1 MITKT
6 KVWVVDDDPIAVTII
21 RHLLAQHPK
30 MELTSSF
37 DGAEAFLNALKT
49 NSEGIPELLVLDL
62 NMPLMSGWELLEILM
77 SDFEDKKIPIAV
89 FTSSIDERDE
99 LKSKKYPEVVG
110 HFVKPM
116 TSSLLNEIFDQ
127 LEKYRGKSKP

>member
-1 MITKT
+1 MSTKT
-6 KVWVVDDDPIAVTII
+6 EVWVVDDDPIAVTII

-30 MELTSSF
+30 MKLSASF
-37 DGAEAFLNALKT
+37 DGAETFLDSLKT
-49 NSEGIPELLVLDL
+49 GKEGVPQLVILDL
-62 NMPLMSGWELLEILM
+62 NMPLMSGWELLDILK
-77 SDFEDKKIPIAV
+77 SEYADKEIPIAV

-116 TSSLLNEIFDQ
+116 TASLLNEIFEQ
-127 LEKYRGKSKP
+127 LEEFHAKRKS